1 MAKKPKLHKS
11 TEILNVCRKEIQVLV
26 EAKFRLKVGDFLT
39 DLHIIIHVAEINDEN
54 NTTTPVWLLNLTS
67 RELYIQQD
75 AIICDKFIHDVQL
88 STGEVKNSDFS
99 TLLIRDVTEIDTRE
113 YKEFPEQMKDFEN
126 NAVDNTYLMTRP
138 KRKFIT
144 LPTLWIQWCFL

>member
-54 NTTTPVWLLNLTS
+54 NITTPVWLLNLTS

-88 STGEVKNSDFS
+88 STGEVKM
-99 TLLIRDVTEIDTRE
+99 LLKLIRENTKNFQSKWKTFKTMLLTTRIWWLVQRENLLHYLLCE
-113 YKEFPEQMKDFEN
+113 YSDAFSKDG
-126 NAVDNTYLMTRP
+126 
-138 KRKFIT
+138 
-144 LPTLWIQWCFL
+144 

>member
-88 STGEVKNSDFS
+88 STGEVKMLLKLIRENTKNFQSKWKTFKTMLLTTRIWWLVQRENLLHYLLCEYSDAFS
-99 TLLIRDVTEIDTRE
+99 TDG
-113 YKEFPEQMKDFEN
+113 
-126 NAVDNTYLMTRP
+126 
-138 KRKFIT
+138 
-144 LPTLWIQWCFL
+144 

>member
-11 TEILNVCRKEIQVLV
+11 TEILNVCKKEIQVLV
-26 EAKFRLKVGDFLT
+26 EAKLRLKVGDFLT

-113 YKEFPEQMKDFEN
+113 YKEFPE
-126 NAVDNTYLMTRP
+126 
-138 KRKFIT
+138 
-144 LPTLWIQWCFL
+144 

>member
-88 STGEVKNSDFS
+88 STGEVKM
-99 TLLIRDVTEIDTRE
+99 LLKLIRENTKNFQSKWKTFKTMLLTTRIWWLVQRENLLHYLLCE
-113 YKEFPEQMKDFEN
+113 YSDAFSKDG
-126 NAVDNTYLMTRP
+126 
-138 KRKFIT
+138 
-144 LPTLWIQWCFL
+144 